1 MPRHFVRSDLNV
13 IVSSGC
19 CCAVERFHSQTVEL
33 LGDGKWQLL
42 QSAAEQGEEAPETPA
57 KAIATPGGTKYKA
70 VD

>member
-1 MPRHFVRSDLNV
+1 M
-13 IVSSGC
+13 
-19 CCAVERFHSQTVEL
+19 ERFHSQTVEL

-42 QSAAEQGEEAPETPA
+42 QSAAEQAEEAPETPA

>member
-1 MPRHFVRSDLNV
+1 M
-13 IVSSGC
+13 
-19 CCAVERFHSQTVEL
+19 ERFHSQTVEL

-42 QSAAEQGEEAPETPA
+42 QSAAEQGKDQEAPETPA

>member
-1 MPRHFVRSDLNV
+1 M
-13 IVSSGC
+13 
-19 CCAVERFHSQTVEL
+19 ERFHSQTVEL

-42 QSAAEQGEEAPETPA
+42 QSAAEQAEEEAPETPA